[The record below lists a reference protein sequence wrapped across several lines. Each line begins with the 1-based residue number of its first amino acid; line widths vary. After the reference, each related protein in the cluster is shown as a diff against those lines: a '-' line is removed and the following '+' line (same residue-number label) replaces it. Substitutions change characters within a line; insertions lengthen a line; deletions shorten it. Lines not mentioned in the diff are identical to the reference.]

1 MRFVRLELESCSRK
15 GIWRPR
21 TLTAKVEPE
30 ESGIGLQRSIHFR
43 NQILYNPI
51 GSEAMK
57 RPLAL
62 LLVGLVIVGCSQSTA
77 GGAAPARPG
86 PAPPPEPVLDPV
98 GEYDYQ
104 TEAMGAPISGTMTI
118 TGSPGAYTGSMTSD
132 MGAISLRD
140 IKVEGNELSAVGDSP
155 DFVVFFVLVFEGD
168 TFTGEWDA
176 EGMTGF
182 ITGSKR

>member
-1 MRFVRLELESCSRK
+1 MIRAL
-15 GIWRPR
+15 G
-21 TLTAKVEPE
+21 
-30 ESGIGLQRSIHFR
+30 
-43 NQILYNPI
+43 
-51 GSEAMK
+51 
-57 RPLAL
+57 L
-62 LLVGLVIVGCSQSTA
+62 LLASFLIVGCSQSTP
-77 GGAAPARPG
+77 GAAAPVRPE
-86 PAPPPEPVLDPV
+86 PTPPPEPELNPV
-98 GEYDYQ
+98 GLYDYQ
-104 TEAMGAPISGTMTI
+104 TEAMGAPISGTITI
-118 TGSPGAYTGSMTSD
+118 TGSPGEYTGSMTSD